1 MENCPTCNLQ
11 YKRNNRY
18 NHELTNTHLAAN
30 NQYYCQQCKKVIN
43 LADKRLHLQ
52 SNEHKNS
59 KRMWYCEL
67 CKKNI
72 NINTKSSH
80 IKSALHIEN
89 EIISRINNIL
99 TDRTYTYINPDFE
112 RVDNLVQRA
121 IDDCTKYFHRF
132 KYKCVFVVKFNHA
145 SHGNTNYF
153 TITNNFK
160 NQYEEL
166 NEANELSHKI
176 DEFEEGESGYIFDS
190 IKKLTVKMFK
200 YHDIRAS
207 SYCKLPKPFCDSKS
221 IVNIQNNDNYC
232 FMWSILA
239 HKYKVDNHRERVS
252 HYENHFHELN
262 QGDIQFPMK
271 KKIYQHSKD

>member
-1 MENCPTCNLQ
+1 M
-11 YKRNNRY
+11 
-18 NHELTNTHLAAN
+18 
-30 NQYYCQQCKKVIN
+30 
-43 LADKRLHLQ
+43 
-52 SNEHKNS
+52 
-59 KRMWYCEL
+59 
-67 CKKNI
+67 
-72 NINTKSSH
+72 
-80 IKSALHIEN
+80 
-89 EIISRINNIL
+89 
-99 TDRTYTYINPDFE
+99 
-112 RVDNLVQRA
+112 
-121 IDDCTKYFHRF
+121 
-132 KYKCVFVVKFNHA
+132 KFNHA
-145 SHGNTNYF
+145 SHGTTNYF

-207 SYCKLPKPFCDSKS
+207 SYCKLPEPFFDSKS

-232 FMWSILA
+232 FLCSILA
-239 HKYKVDNHRERVS
+239 HKYKVNRHRERVS

-271 KKIYQHSKD
+271 IKDKTIFERLNNLNINVFEISANDKSLSSKYVNKTIMMNR